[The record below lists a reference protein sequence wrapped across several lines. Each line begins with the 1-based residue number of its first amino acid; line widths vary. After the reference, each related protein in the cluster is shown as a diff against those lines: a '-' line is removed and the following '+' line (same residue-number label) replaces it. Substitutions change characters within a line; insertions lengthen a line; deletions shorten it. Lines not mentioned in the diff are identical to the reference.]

1 MDSTN
6 DTISDI
12 DDSQQDGG
20 MAGRGTRTSGRSQK
34 NKLRNE
40 RRAQRKPEAAAP
52 AAAVTGS
59 APPAAPP
66 ATPVATAP
74 ATVAAQAPAPA
85 AAAPAPAP
93 AAAAA
98 AQVVESVQHTPSLV
112 GKISTVVKKGVST
125 LSSLL
130 PAKKDPTETMIDIII
145 QILRKIQRTGSNK
158 TAKEVESVQPTPHSL
173 FEKISTFVKEGVSS
187 LVPAKKDPTNRMIDI
202 IIQILQKTP
211 VVPIAEELPIE
222 SNNCNPSGVTRISR
236 WIKGINPCPG
246 KRLTYEHLTYL
257 PCHTLNIDNVQHV
270 VEDIKKLFQYSSSVK
285 PTKNKVTSST
295 PTRTSNDPM
304 NIASEINDKLS
315 SLKNK
320 GKSSTIK
327 TTNTFRDQEIADL
340 IDEEN
345 AIELSTQAL
354 MLTSKQLIDT
364 LNMFKKRVTKSS
376 TINSIIE
383 NINNKDIAG
392 KYEALLTLLKRIN
405 NTKLSF

>member
-1 MDSTN
+1 M
-6 DTISDI
+6 
-12 DDSQQDGG
+12 
-20 MAGRGTRTSGRSQK
+20 
-34 NKLRNE
+34 
-40 RRAQRKPEAAAP
+40 
-52 AAAVTGS
+52 
-59 APPAAPP
+59 
-66 ATPVATAP
+66 
-74 ATVAAQAPAPA
+74 
-85 AAAPAPAP
+85 
-93 AAAAA
+93 
-98 AQVVESVQHTPSLV
+98 
-112 GKISTVVKKGVST
+112 
-125 LSSLL
+125 
-130 PAKKDPTETMIDIII
+130 
-145 QILRKIQRTGSNK
+145 
-158 TAKEVESVQPTPHSL
+158 
-173 FEKISTFVKEGVSS
+173 
-187 LVPAKKDPTNRMIDI
+187 
-202 IIQILQKTP
+202 
-211 VVPIAEELPIE
+211 
-222 SNNCNPSGVTRISR
+222 
-236 WIKGINPCPG
+236 
-246 KRLTYEHLTYL
+246 TYL